1 MADDTKRLPVTK
13 PSVPAT
19 SEAWSPLER
28 MRDEIDRLFDSFSLF
43 DLRFPQRRPV
53 LVSAYKAASTW
64 ELAPA
69 MNVVEKAD
77 SYEITAELPGLS
89 ENDIEVK
96 LSNHSLVIKGE
107 KSEEEKDQGTDYYL
121 SERRFGSFRRNFQL
135 PEDID
140 APKVAATF
148 SKGILTVKLPKTAKA
163 KTAEKTI
170 AIKAA

>member
-1 MADDTKRLPVTK
+1 MDQLLVGKPQLFGTEHGNNQTESQKRREEMADDTKRLPVTK

-43 DLRFPQRRPV
+43 DLRFPQRRPG
-53 LVSAYKAASTW
+53 LSSAHKAAVTW

-69 MNVVEKAD
+69 MDVVEKAD

-96 LSNHSLVIKGE
+96 LSNHSLVIMGE
-107 KSEEEKDQGTDYYL
+107 KTEE
-121 SERRFGSFRRNFQL
+121 
-135 PEDID
+135 
-140 APKVAATF
+140 
-148 SKGILTVKLPKTAKA
+148 
-163 KTAEKTI
+163 
-170 AIKAA
+170 